1 MTLVLDMETFG
12 IHRFPMLSSEK
23 LILENFAS
31 IKKVNKTDRNKNA
44 RECSLLRF
52 YLTFLAFYTIYA
64 DNISRQTIFT
74 KGT

>member
-31 IKKVNKTDRNKNA
+31 IKKVNKMDRNKNA

-52 YLTFLAFYTIYA
+52 YLIFFAFYTIYA